1 MIFDVGLGWLYNR
14 YIIRPMFLMPPD
26 NSTNMRSHIR
36 VALPKFLTKLFF
48 PSFCINCRKETPE
61 EPASIR
67 WLCFNCHKF
76 LTSRWVKS
84 SLLPEINEAYHLFDY
99 QKDILAQKLI
109 HAFKYNLVKEISD
122 VFAVV
127 LEKERLALKKL
138 NFDVIVPIPLH
149 KRRLKERGFN
159 QSYLIAQKIG
169 AITQKE
175 IADNVLI
182 RQSHRRP
189 QAEIKKRAEREK
201 NIQNIFSCAQP
212 DLIKNKAILLVDD
225 VATTGATLKE
235 CARVLKTSGAA
246 RIISFTLAQD

>member
-1 MIFDVGLGWLYNR
+1 MLPN
-14 YIIRPMFLMPPD
+14 
-26 NSTNMRSHIR
+26 NSMNMRSHIR
-36 VALPKFLTKLFF
+36 AALPKFFTKLFF
-48 PSFCINCRKETPE
+48 PSFCINCKKETPE

-159 QSYLIAQKIG
+159 QSYLIAQKIS

-182 RQSHRRP
+182 RQPYRRP
-189 QAEIKKRAEREK
+189 QMEIKNRNDREK
-201 NIQNIFSCAQP
+201 NIKGIFFCAKLSFAQ
-212 DLIKNKAILLVDD
+212 IGMAGKTILLVDD
-225 VATTGATLKE
+225 VATTGATLRE
-235 CARVLKTSGAA
+235 AARILKLSGAA
-246 RIISFTLAQD
+246 KTISFTLAQD

>member
-1 MIFDVGLGWLYNR
+1 
-14 YIIRPMFLMPPD
+14 MFLMPPH
-26 NSTNMRSHIR
+26 NSMNMRSHIHA
-36 VALPKFLTKLFF
+36 VLPKFFTKLFF
-48 PSFCINCRKETPE
+48 PSFCINCQKETPE

-76 LTSRWVKS
+76 LTSRWVKNS
-84 SLLPEINEAYHLFDY
+84 FLPEINEAYHLFDY

-138 NFDVIVPIPLH
+138 NFNVIVPIPLH

-159 QSYLIAQKIG
+159 QSYLIAQKIS

-175 IADNVLI
+175 ITDNVLI
-182 RQSHRRP
+182 RQPYRQP

-201 NIQNIFSCAQP
+201 NIQNIFSCARP
-212 DLIKNKAILLVDD
+212 DIVRDRTILLVDD

-235 CARVLKTSGAA
+235 CARVLKSSGAA
-246 RIISFTLAQD
+246 KVLSFTLAQD

>member
-1 MIFDVGLGWLYNR
+1 MSIQSQNTIVF
-14 YIIRPMFLMPPD
+14 
-26 NSTNMRSHIR
+26 T
-36 VALPKFLTKLFF
+36 KFLTKLFL
-48 PSFCINCRKETPE
+48 PSFCINCKKETPE
-61 EPASIR
+61 EPASVR

-84 SLLPEINEAYHLFDY
+84 SLLPEINETYHLFDY

-109 HAFKYNLVKEISD
+109 HAFKYGLVKEISEI
-122 VFAVV
+122 FAVV

-138 NFDVIVPIPLH
+138 NFDVIAPIPLH
-149 KRRLKERGFN
+149 SRKLKERGFN
-159 QSYLIAQKIG
+159 QSYLITQKIA

-175 IADNVLI
+175 IANNVLI
-182 RQSHRRP
+182 RKVHRRP

-201 NIQNIFSCAQP
+201 NIQNIFSCAKP
-212 DLIKNKAILLVDD
+212 DLIKGKTILLVDD

-246 RIISFTLAQD
+246 KVISFTLAQD